1 MTEKSE
7 PVLILKDLINIASWQ
22 HELPWQPFRPGVDI
36 YRLYG
41 NGEEGSAAA
50 LLRYQAEASIPH
62 HEHTGFEHIFVIS
75 GSQTDENGEHQAGT
89 LVINSPETQHSVK
102 SQAGCIVL
110 VIWEK
115 PISLSVSNS

>member
-1 MTEKSE
+1 MTEQHE

-22 HELPWQPFRPGVDI
+22 DELPWQPFRPGVDI
-36 YRLYG
+36 YRLCG
-41 NGEEGSAAA
+41 NGEAGSAAA
-50 LLRYQAEASIPH
+50 LLRYQAEASVPQ

-75 GSQTDENGEHQAGT
+75 GSQTDENGEYQAGT
-89 LVINSPETQHSVK
+89 LVINSPESQHSVK